1 MPAISFCRRT
11 GKWRSQYLTPILK
24 TPDQHQTVIPADE
37 FSDLQQSIEAMTAA
51 LEDAVSASADPLTQP
66 MLSVMPVIPPSQRK
80 RGRPRKDIDKEFLA
94 GALALRGP
102 AGIAKS
108 LDCHARTVRRRALE
122 YGLAEPGPP
131 CFEDVVQPDGT
142 FHRIWQST
150 GPPISAISDMPE
162 RLDQVMADILRVF
175 PSFGRS
181 MLAGAFRSRGFRV
194 PQDRIEAS
202 YLRVHGAPP
211 RLFNERRLER
221 RQYSVPGVNSL
232 WHHDGQHSANPTL
245 LAETLL
251 IFVSK

>member
-1 MPAISFCRRT
+1 
-11 GKWRSQYLTPILK
+11 
-24 TPDQHQTVIPADE
+24 
-37 FSDLQQSIEAMTAA
+37 MTAA

-162 RLDQVMADILRVF
+162 RLDQVMADILRRLPISVF
-175 PSFGRS
+175 MGH
-181 MLAGAFRSRGFRV
+181 
-194 PQDRIEAS
+194 
-202 YLRVHGAPP
+202 LRVC
-211 RLFNERRLER
+211 FNERRLER

-232 WHHDGQHSANPTL
+232 WHHDGQHSANPTWV
-245 LAETLL
+245 AETLL